1 MNANLPSAAIEKVK
15 FFYQFIRTPRT
26 IGSVT
31 PSSRFLTNKMIDN
44 VPWSEVGSVAELGC
58 GTGVITRAIH
68 EAMKPGTKAIL
79 FEKDPYLHKQLAF
92 QYPVSSTYFDALS
105 LSKSI
110 RQEGLE
116 QVDCIISGLP
126 FANFQP
132 AFREALMEQ
141 IYQSLQPNGYFIA
154 FQYSLQM
161 KKQLQAYFDILS
173 IQFVLLNV
181 PPAFVYVCQKR
192 SY

>member
-1 MNANLPSAAIEKVK
+1 MNANLPSAAMEKVK
-15 FFYQFIRTPRT
+15 FFYQFIRTPRS

-44 VPWSEVGSVAELGC
+44 VPWSEIGSVAELGC

-68 EAMKPGTKAIL
+68 DAMKPGTTALL
-79 FEKDPYLHKQLAF
+79 FERDPYLRKQLRF
-92 QYPVSSTYFDALS
+92 QYPDSSTFSDALS
-105 LSKSI
+105 LSTSI
-110 RQEGLE
+110 QGKGLE

-132 AFREALMEQ
+132 TLREALVEQ
-141 IYQSLQPNGYFIA
+141 IYSSLKPNGYFIA

-161 KKQLQAYFDILS
+161 KKQLQSHFDILS
-173 IQFVLLNV
+173 IQFVMLNV

-192 SY
+192 GY